1 MKILIFFIGL
11 IIAAMVFA
19 WCVRKLVRIWFNLG
33 AFCKHQ
39 KHPEN
44 APRTG
49 GLVFNKKTGKLEE
62 DSRIILP
69 FWKRLRQEK
78 TAVFFFELT

>member
-69 FWKRLRQEK
+69 F
-78 TAVFFFELT
+78 

>member
-19 WCVRKLVRIWFNLG
+19 GCACKLVRIWFNLG
-33 AFCKHQ
+33 AFYKHQ

-44 APRTG
+44 APRTC
-49 GLVFNKKTGKLEE
+49 GLVFNKKNGKLEE
-62 DSRIILP
+62 DGRIILP
-69 FWKRLRQEK
+69 F
-78 TAVFFFELT
+78 